1 MEANTCNAIHNT
13 ATNGNKPQEMTMSS
27 ATPFHKALV
36 LALATSTLVACT
48 TINPTPE
55 NSKPATP

>member
-1 MEANTCNAIHNT
+1 
-13 ATNGNKPQEMTMSS
+13 MSS